1 MIITHASVADLDG
14 ILALEQDGFAREE
27 QWSPTAWAEELTAA
41 DRFVLAHTDSDGQIL
56 GVATFSCAEDM
67 ADLNRVIVHPQARG
81 RGVGASLL
89 RAGLEWA
96 QALGATRML
105 LEVRR
110 DNASALSLYRRLGF
124 DQISL
129 RRDYYGPGRD
139 AVVMLRP
146 IEGEEDEWALG
157 R

>member
-1 MIITHASVADLDG
+1 MIITRASVADLDG
-14 ILALEQDGFAREE
+14 ILALEQDGFAHDE
-27 QWSPTAWAEELTAA
+27 QWSPGAWAEELNA
-41 DRFVLAHTDSDGQIL
+41 DGRCVLAHTDADGQLL

-67 ADLNRVIVHPQARG
+67 ADLNRVVVAPRARG
-81 RGVGASLL
+81 RGVGASLV

-110 DNASALSLYRRLGF
+110 DNASAVSLYHRLGF
-124 DQISL
+124 DQISI
-129 RRDYYGPGRD
+129 RPDYYGPGRD

-146 IEGEEDEWALG
+146 IEDEQDEWALS